1 MRNLRRAPRS
11 LDRLCLVLVSAL
23 TGLLV
28 ATSGQ
33 AQETFVDLG
42 FEVDQGY
49 PIGPGVVGPRTV
61 MGGTFSIPLNP
72 NDRFLTDSDEAR
84 VGNQSVR
91 LAQQYTQ
98 ANEFRIDV
106 PTQAAIDASTEA
118 IDVTYSVYRAE
129 ATTGG
134 VPRFLGWGG
143 PVGTEE
149 MWQLDILEG
158 GTIRYN
164 HRTDDGGTG
173 TGSMDTANPGNLTGW
188 YDFVISLD
196 FNKQKFE
203 RVQSVTYRAPGE
215 SIFTELLAS
224 GPKGFASPFACCT
237 ANGNV
242 GTQTIG
248 TLDFRGENFS
258 GTISSETRWDDVK
271 IIESGATEPP
281 DDTFDRTWNV
291 NQSGLWTDGGNWTGG
306 LGGAPAS
313 ANAIRDAILGPMIT
327 SSRVAFTETD
337 VTVNS
342 VRFDNPVSYFVSG
355 AGSINVVAGT
365 NSTLAAPGFAVDQG
379 SHEFQAVVNIH
390 NSATANVADGS
401 TLTFNNSLN
410 LNGQTLTKTGSGT
423 LNVRNDLTFGGGM
436 LSLQQGTIAGN
447 GSIGGDV
454 ANDGGTISPGNS
466 LEATESNQVPEP
478 NAWLLVVAAWLIMLC
493 WRKQKT

>member
-149 MWQLDILEG
+149 MWWHH
-158 GTIRYN
+158 TI
-164 HRTDDGGTG
+164 
-173 TGSMDTANPGNLTGW
+173 
-188 YDFVISLD
+188 
-196 FNKQKFE
+196 
-203 RVQSVTYRAPGE
+203 
-215 SIFTELLAS
+215 
-224 GPKGFASPFACCT
+224 
-237 ANGNV
+237 
-242 GTQTIG
+242 
-248 TLDFRGENFS
+248 
-258 GTISSETRWDDVK
+258 
-271 IIESGATEPP
+271 
-281 DDTFDRTWNV
+281 
-291 NQSGLWTDGGNWTGG
+291 
-306 LGGAPAS
+306 
-313 ANAIRDAILGPMIT
+313 
-327 SSRVAFTETD
+327 
-337 VTVNS
+337 
-342 VRFDNPVSYFVSG
+342 
-355 AGSINVVAGT
+355 
-365 NSTLAAPGFAVDQG
+365 
-379 SHEFQAVVNIH
+379 
-390 NSATANVADGS
+390 
-401 TLTFNNSLN
+401 
-410 LNGQTLTKTGSGT
+410 
-423 LNVRNDLTFGGGM
+423 
-436 LSLQQGTIAGN
+436 
-447 GSIGGDV
+447 
-454 ANDGGTISPGNS
+454 
-466 LEATESNQVPEP
+466 
-478 NAWLLVVAAWLIMLC
+478 
-493 WRKQKT
+493 